1 MGLTILVADDD
12 ADIVR
17 LISRAAVA
25 RGHKALEATDGAQ
38 AMGLAIAEKPDAVT
52 LDIMMPRLD
61 GRDVIS
67 RLKKDPAT
75 SRAAVI
81 ILTAVED
88 AYTRELCF
96 EYGADD
102 YILKPFD
109 VNNLF
114 VKIERAVAKAKGGP
128 TKG

>member
-1 MGLTILVADDD
+1 MGFTILVADDD
-12 ADIVR
+12 PDIVR
-17 LISRAAVA
+17 LVSRVAVA
-25 RGHKALEATDGAQ
+25 RGHKVLEATDGAQ
-38 AMGLAIAEKPDAVT
+38 AMGLALAEKPDAIT

-75 SRAAVI
+75 ARAAII

-114 VKIERAVAKAKGGP
+114 VKIERAVAKSKG
-128 TKG
+128 TST